1 MQSAFFSPPS
11 LPRQRVRLPAA
22 RCGAYH
28 LSVCQGQQ
36 LLAPLV
42 HAGRTTYLSSPRMP
56 RRLLQVGIADLVEG
70 VNQGLFVVG
79 LERNV
84 KVDRGAGGRVPWLS
98 QSTFQEC
105 FMGMWLQR
113 DDGGVAMPLRRR
125 ELERQRTASEYG

>member
-1 MQSAFFSPPS
+1 MQSAFFLHHPS
-11 LPRQRVRLPAA
+11 RVSAFAYPAA

-42 HAGRTTYLSSPRMP
+42 HAGRTTYLSSPRTP

-105 FMGMWLQR
+105 FMSMWLQR
-113 DDGGVAMPLRRR
+113 DDGGVAMPPRGR
-125 ELERQRTASEYG
+125 ELERQRTASGYG